1 MVQSEKIY
9 MVTEERDEKGIIPT
23 LTRDEYN
30 SLPSMVQNQ
39 CVCSVKFSNDGR
51 TATVAKPNGEKFDAV
66 KDAEQLDKA
75 RKYFQNLVNKNR
87 NTTQR
92 DIVFEKAQRSSN
104 AMIRLINKDETIMTH
119 ARTLFSLM
127 EEKRNKKGEVE
138 YSYPIISMKIVAIKS
153 DDNEIKIASSFDK
166 DASYMNAPSHKVG
179 RIFQTKRDV
188 QVVNIY
194 APVQNA
200 IAKIQNP
207 DSE

>member
-1 MVQSEKIY
+1 MTQSEKIF
-9 MVTEERDEKGIIPT
+9 MPTEERDEKGIIPT
-23 LTRDEYN
+23 LTREEYN

-51 TATVAKPNGEKFDAV
+51 TATVTKANGEKFDKE
-66 KDAEQLDKA
+66 KDAELLETS

-92 DIVFEKAQRSSN
+92 DVVFEKAQRSSD
-104 AMIRLINKDETIMTH
+104 AMIRLINKDETIMNH
-119 ARTLFSLM
+119 AKTLFSLM

-138 YSYPIISMKIVAIKS
+138 YSYPIIAMKIVAIKS

-200 IAKIQNP
+200 IAEIQNP
-207 DSE
+207 SE